1 MLPDWLARAAESRP
15 MQLALR
21 CGSVR
26 WSFAELDRHGTR
38 LARQLA
44 TAGVKEGERVAL
56 LAANSPQF
64 VACVHA
70 LTRLGAILVP
80 LNVRLTKDEL
90 CWQLSDVHATT
101 LLHDTTYA
109 TIAAEIGQALP
120 TITRATL
127 DDEAIGD
134 ELVIS
139 CLPEAELSLRT
150 LIDLDA
156 TQAIMYTSGTTG
168 YPKGAI
174 ITYGMQWWSATMS
187 ALNLGYQRDDCWL
200 ACLPFFHIGGLSLLM
215 KSVIYGMSIVIH
227 KKFDAVAINRSI
239 VEDRV
244 TMISVVA
251 VMLQRMLAA
260 LDEEHHDGTIG
271 RYPATL
277 RCVLLGG
284 GPAPLPLLEDCARR
298 AIPVVQT
305 YGLTEACSQAVTLA
319 PEDALSKLGSA
330 GRPLLSVQLQ
340 IMRDG
345 LPVGPNEPGEI
356 YVQGPTITQGYAD
369 KPEATAK
376 ALQNGWL
383 ATGDL
388 GYLDAEGYLYVLDR
402 RADLIISGGENVYPA
417 EIESVLLSHPSVEE
431 AGVCGMADAH
441 WGQVPI
447 GFVVLR
453 AGSSVSE
460 QVLKEYIAQ
469 RLARYKQLSTIHI
482 VGQLPRNSS
491 GKLLRRELP
500 KLLPSALV
508 HGIIIRPAIEV
519 GRLDTLLSQ
528 QRGYLRTMVNAVIDG
543 LD

>member
-1 MLPDWLARAAESRP
+1 MSTHILPDWLLRAAESRP
-15 MQLALR
+15 THLALR
-21 CGSVR
+21 YGPVR
-26 WSFAELDRHGTR
+26 WSFAELNQRVQR

-44 TAGVKEGERVAL
+44 TMGVKSGDRVAL
-56 LAANSPQF
+56 LALNSPQF
-64 VACVHA
+64 VVCVHA

-90 CWQLSDVHATT
+90 CWQLSDVRAAM
-101 LLHDTTYA
+101 LLHDAAYA
-109 TIAAEIGQALP
+109 SIAAEVGGVLP
-120 TITRATL
+120 AITRATL
-127 DDEAIGD
+127 DDEAATD

-139 CLPEAELSLRT
+139 HLPESEVALRT

-168 YPKGAI
+168 HPKGAI
-174 ITYGMQWWSATMS
+174 ITYGMQWWSATAS

-227 KKFDAVAINRSI
+227 SKFDATAVNRSI

-251 VMLQRMLAA
+251 VMLQRMLVA
-260 LDEEHHDGTIG
+260 LDEEQQKDVPG

-319 PEDALSKLGSA
+319 PEDALRKLGSA
-330 GRPLLSVQLQ
+330 GRPLLPVQLQ
-340 IMRDG
+340 IRHDDQ
-345 LPVGPNEPGEI
+345 PAAPNEVGEI
-356 YVQGPTITQGYAD
+356 YLQGPTITPGYAD
-369 KPEATAK
+369 RPEATAK
-376 ALQNGWL
+376 ALRDGWL

-388 GYLDAEGYLYVLDR
+388 GYLDSEGYLYVLDR

-417 EIESVLLSHPSVEE
+417 EIESVLLAHPAVAE
-431 AGVCGMADAH
+431 AGVCGMADSR
-441 WGQVPI
+441 WGQVPV
-447 GFVVLR
+447 GFVVLQ
-453 AGSSVSE
+453 ADSSVDE
-460 QVLKEYIAQ
+460 QALKAYTAQ
-469 RLARYKQLSTIHI
+469 RLARYKQPRAIHI
-482 VGQLPRNSS
+482 VKQLPRNSS

-500 KLLPSALV
+500 KLLS
-508 HGIIIRPAIEV
+508 E
-519 GRLDTLLSQ
+519 
-528 QRGYLRTMVNAVIDG
+528 
-543 LD
+543 